1 MPMTKLERKLIY
13 PLSIY
18 SQNDFDH
25 AVPVEKQHAVSQDA
39 ITIAKRMLVVYR
51 FIVSLLIALVDFYGW
66 RVLVVTESGGR
77 QSILVSAEV
86 ILLEA

>member
-25 AVPVEKQHAVSQDA
+25 AVPVEEQHAVSQDA
-39 ITIAKRMLVVYR
+39 ITLAKRRLVVYR
-51 FIVSLLIALVDFYGW
+51 FIVSLDRA
-66 RVLVVTESGGR
+66 GR
-77 QSILVSAEV
+77 
-86 ILLEA
+86 LLWLARIGRD